1 MLGPNPLPFA
11 SEDVQL
17 ASPRHPASAR
27 KAVPDRPWVGARGS
41 IAQAAAIRATLGQ
54 APAVYLVGI

>member
-1 MLGPNPLPFA
+1 MLGPDPLPFA

-17 ASPRHPASAR
+17 APPGHSAPGR
-27 KAVPDRPWVGARGS
+27 KAAPRV
-41 IAQAAAIRATLGQ
+41 GQ